1 VRKRAVAVTAWGIE
15 RWPRVRA
22 YGVRAVSFAGGVLIL
37 HREIYEVPHP
47 EPLLIFLGMWLC
59 GVAPAQFFDGLK
71 KMGQDARSGVEE
83 LADDTPQA
91 DSPKLKS
98 GEQG

>member
-1 VRKRAVAVTAWGIE
+1 MRQSAVAVIA
-15 RWPRVRA
+15 RCMKLWPRLRA
-22 YGVRAVSFAGGVLIL
+22 YTIRVVSFAGGILIL

-71 KMGQDARSGVEE
+71 KMGQEARSGVEE
-83 LADDTPQA
+83 LGGDAP
-91 DSPKLKS
+91 SPTSKLKS
-98 GEQG
+98 DEQG

>member
-1 VRKRAVAVTAWGIE
+1 MWPSVRRYTI
-15 RWPRVRA
+15 
-22 YGVRAVSFAGGVLIL
+22 RAVSFAGGILIL

-71 KMGQDARSGVEE
+71 RMGQEAQTGVEDMAAE
-83 LADDTPQA
+83 VPSQDR
-91 DSPKLKS
+91 SKLKS